1 VIPNAHD
8 RLLDAL
14 RVEPEPVDDITR
26 ARWLANMSPEL
37 DAIAQRHQRRH
48 APARRV
54 WWLAPALAAA
64 TVLVVLAWWTGR
76 ATAPSVVAEPA
87 YLRPYVVSRPAH
99 DSAATTLLA
108 GRFAALDIG
117 AGELVRATLDDAGT
131 HRIGAIGPAHL
142 SVARTPHGE
151 LELVGSGT
159 LLVDAHG
166 PLVVRPPGLTLRT
179 QQATFAVASSGGRT
193 VIFVDRGELFVDHN
207 RLAAGDWFGPDELRS
222 SALVQQLRD
231 HANALPPPGVSS
243 GILAVEGDGDITTR
257 RGSVLGAAP
266 VWVRIAPAPVELVAM
281 GARDRVASAEV
292 RYGAIT
298 RVSLIA
304 PPDETGARPQF
315 SPPPTPTA
323 ALSPPPSTTAALA
336 KTGARPQFPTP
347 DKTGARPLFST
358 PPNPTAAPAQT
369 GARPQVSPPPSATA
383 AKTGARPLFSTPDQ
397 TGARPLFS
405 TPSAPEPAA
414 PAVTESAAQL
424 YARAEAAL
432 RAGKRGEAETTLRE
446 LVTRF
451 PESAEAAS
459 ALYDLATLVRT
470 RDPDAARGYL
480 VKLLANAPPDALLEP
495 AHYLRCRI
503 DADTNAEE
511 QAATCFT
518 RFRSLFPRSTH
529 DAEVLAWLAGRAE
542 RQGGCAAAATLAT
555 EYLRRYPTGA
565 FAKRASTCGGQP

>member
-1 VIPNAHD
+1 MSAHAHD
-8 RLLDAL
+8 RVLDAL

-37 DAIAQRHQRRH
+37 DAIAERHQRRQ
-48 APARRV
+48 APSRRV

-64 TVLVVLAWWTGR
+64 TLLVVLAWWTGR
-76 ATAPSVVAEPA
+76 ATAPAVVAEPA

-108 GRFAALDIG
+108 GRFTSLDIG

-131 HRIGAIGPAHL
+131 HRIGAIGPARL
-142 SVARTPHGE
+142 SVARTAQGE

-166 PLVVRPPGLTLRT
+166 PLVVRSPGVVLRT
-179 QQATFAVASSGGRT
+179 QQATFAVSSSGERT
-193 VIFVDRGELFVDHN
+193 VIFVDRGELFIDNN
-207 RLAAGDWFGPDELRS
+207 RLAAGDWFGADELRS

-231 HANALPPPGVSS
+231 HANALPPPGASS
-243 GILAVEGDGDITTR
+243 GILAVEGEGAITTR

-266 VWVRIAPAPVELVAM
+266 VWVRIAPAPVELVAL
-281 GARDRVASAEV
+281 GAQDRVASAEV
-292 RYGAIT
+292 RDGAIT

-304 PPDETGARPQF
+304 PPDKTGARPQF
-315 SPPPTPTA
+315 SPPPAPTA
-323 ALSPPPSTTAALA
+323 EPTQTGVRLQVSPPPSALA
-336 KTGARPQFPTP
+336 KTGARPP
-347 DKTGARPLFST
+347 S
-358 PPNPTAAPAQT
+358 
-369 GARPQVSPPPSATA
+369 SAT
-383 AKTGARPLFSTPDQ
+383 S
-397 TGARPLFS
+397 
-405 TPSAPEPAA
+405 PSAPEPVA
-414 PAVTESAAQL
+414 PASEESAAQL

-432 RAGKRGEAETTLRE
+432 RAGKRADAEETLRE
-446 LVTRF
+446 LVARF
-451 PESAEAAS
+451 PEAAEAAS
-459 ALYDLATLVRT
+459 ALYDLATLVRR

-480 VKLLANAPPDALLEP
+480 VQLLGNAPPDALLEP

-503 DADTNAEE
+503 DADTKAEE

-542 RQGGCAAAATLAT
+542 RQGGCAAAAALAT